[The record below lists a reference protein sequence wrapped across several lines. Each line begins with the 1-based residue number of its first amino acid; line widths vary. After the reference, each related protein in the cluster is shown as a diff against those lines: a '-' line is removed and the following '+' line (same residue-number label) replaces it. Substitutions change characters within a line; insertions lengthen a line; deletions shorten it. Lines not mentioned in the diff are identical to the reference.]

1 MFKKSEAH
9 AFKTFSKKVIQKTEE
24 VTGDLIGSKIAD
36 KITRSSKTSQQN
48 NFEAN
53 EEILTENIY
62 PRN

>member
-1 MFKKSEAH
+1 MRLKLF
-9 AFKTFSKKVIQKTEE
+9 QKTAEA
-24 VTGDLIGSKIAD
+24 TGDLIGSKIAD